1 MKSNYFLS
9 IIFFCFTNFLLAQE
23 ATISGTVKDTGKI
36 PLPGVGVV
44 VEGTNNGVLTDFD
57 GQFTITAREGSV
69 LVISYLG
76 MASQKIVIGNQKT
89 IEVILVEDLTQLGEV
104 VIVGYGSQKKGDIT
118 GAVST
123 VELKDIEARPLTSSS
138 QILQGKVA
146 GVSVTQ
152 SSGSPGDDDA
162 TIRIRGI
169 SSIDNNNDPLVII
182 DDIPGQLSDVNP
194 ADIESISVLKDA
206 ASASI
211 YGSRASAG
219 VIVIKTKRAK
229 VGRLSFDFNT
239 ITAVQFATKLPKT
252 LDSWVHAELTNE
264 ALRNVG
270 QPDQYSREDIELY
283 KFGIDPTRP
292 NTDWYGTF
300 LGTGLTQSSFL
311 NVRQGAENFTFTG
324 SVGYYNQEGILKGT
338 ASDKVTYRTRFDSY
352 FLNRKLKFGV
362 ALSGYNQGVT
372 ELINSTS
379 SIMGILAATNPTTF
393 IKSLPDEE
401 GNTFYSGQGRY
412 LGAKDFGGGIDRT
425 RNSLINQY
433 YIQLEPIQDLKA
445 KLTYGNDVNNLEYER
460 FIPEMFFAGNI
471 LGESPSLTLSSLEK
485 SFTSTTNSTLT
496 TTLDY
501 SKRLKKHNFSALL
514 GYERLERIFKFDYA
528 KVDDLSSNQP
538 IFDFGD
544 PNSNFLRSNANESS
558 TVSYFGRLNYSFA
571 SKYLLELNI
580 RRDGS
585 SRFAPKNQW
594 GNFPSLSA
602 GWVISKEKFM
612 KSLDYLDLKFRGSWG
627 RLGNQSIGSY
637 YAASD
642 QMSGSEFYN
651 FGGTAVS
658 GRGTTVLANPDT
670 RWETTEQINLGFD
683 LKLFNRF
690 SATFEY
696 FDKKTYD
703 ILARVTIPTSL
714 GVSER
719 PYQNIGDMT
728 NKGFE
733 LTLGY
738 SSKQNENGFNYSI
751 NTNFTYLKNEV
762 TDLGGLDF
770 VDQSDVLRSQVGHP
784 FASFY
789 GYKVDGIYQVDDF
802 TWQNNSD
809 PAIEHYERDYQLKAE
824 IPNPSSIIPR
834 VWPGDE
840 KFRDVDDNGVI
851 NSDDKT
857 IIGSSVP
864 KFYYGGTINLSYKN
878 WGLNIIGQ
886 GVGGAE
892 AYQNGYLQKFLFS
905 GSNSSIQ
912 QFQAD
917 NRWTF
922 DNPSSTNRRLTKSL
936 ERNAL
941 QSSYYV
947 TNASYFR
954 VKNIELSFSLPEALI
969 KQYNISRLR
978 LFMSVENILTFTNYI
993 DGFDPERPY
1002 DVTNQPFHPQI
1013 QSLSFGLNLNF

>member
-1 MKSNYFLS
+1 MKNFKLL
-9 IIFFCFTNFLLAQE
+9 ITAFLLCAFSYAQQN
-23 ATISGTVKDTGKI
+23 TITGIVLDESGLPIPGANVIVK
-36 PLPGVGVV
+36 
-44 VEGTNNGVLTDFD
+44 GTTIGAQSDFD
-57 GQFTITAREGSV
+57 GKFSITLPSGNKIIKV
-69 LVISYLG
+69 SYLG
-76 MASQKIVIGNQKT
+76 YVPQEVNVKGKEQLT
-89 IEVILVEDLTQLGEV
+89 ITMQQDISELDEV
-104 VIVGYGSQKKGDIT
+104 VVIGYGSQKKSEIT

-123 VELKDIEARPLTSSS
+123 VELKDTEARPLTSSS

-152 SSGSPGDDDA
+152 SSGSPGDDNA

-229 VGRLSFDFNT
+229 IGKLSLDFNT
-239 ITAVQFATKLPKT
+239 ITAVQFATKLPET

-270 QPDQYSREDIELY
+270 QQEQYSREDIELY
-283 KFGIDPTRP
+283 KFGIDPVRP
-292 NTDWYGTF
+292 NTDWYGAF
-300 LGTGLTQSSFL
+300 LGDGLTQNSFL
-311 NVRQGAENFTFTG
+311 NVRQGTDNFSFTG
-324 SVGYYNQEGILKGT
+324 SVGNYNQKGILKGT
-338 ASDKVTYRTRFDSY
+338 SSDKVTYRTRFDSY
-352 FLNRKLKFGV
+352 FLNRKVKFGV
-362 ALSGYNQGVT
+362 ALSGYNQVAE
-372 ELINSTS
+372 ELISSTP
-379 SIMGILAATNPTTF
+379 SIMKTLAATNPTTF
-393 IKSLPDEE
+393 VESLPDAE
-401 GNTFYSGQGRY
+401 GVTYYSGQGRY

-425 RNSLINQY
+425 ANSLITQY
-433 YIQLEPIQDLKA
+433 YMQIEPIKDLQA
-445 KLTYGNDVNNLEYER
+445 KLTYGNNVNNYEYQR
-460 FIPEMFFAGNI
+460 FVPEMFFAGNI
-471 LGESPSLTLSSLEK
+471 LGESPSLADSSLEK
-485 SFTSTTNSTLT
+485 RFNRTTNSTLT
-496 TTLDY
+496 TTLNY
-501 SKRLKKHNFSALL
+501 SKRLKKHNFSTLL
-514 GYERLERIFKFDYA
+514 GYERLERIFKSDYA
-528 KVDDLSSNQP
+528 KVTDLSYNQP
-538 IFDFGD
+538 IFNFGD
-544 PNSNFLRSNANESS
+544 PNSYFLTSSANESS

-585 SRFAPKNQW
+585 SRFAPENQW

-612 KSLDYLDLKFRGSWG
+612 ESLDYLYLKFRGSWG
-627 RLGNQSIGSY
+627 KLGNQSIGSY

-642 QMSGSEFYN
+642 QMSGSEFYD
-651 FGGTAVS
+651 FGETVVS

-670 RWETTEQINLGFD
+670 KWETTEQINLGFD
-683 LKLFNRF
+683 LKLYNRF

-733 LTLGY
+733 LSLGY
-738 SSKQNENGFNYSI
+738 TSKHNKNGFNYSI

-770 VDQSDVLRSQVGHP
+770 VDQSDVLRSQVGKP

-789 GYKVDGIYQVDDF
+789 GYQVDGIYQVDDF

-809 PAIEHYERDYQLKAE
+809 PAIEHYDRDYQLKAE
-824 IPNPSSIIPR
+824 LPNPSGIMPR

-840 KFRDVDDNGVI
+840 KFRDIDGNGI
-851 NSDDKT
+851 IDSDDKT

-878 WGLNIIGQ
+878 WGLNIIAQ
-886 GVGGAE
+886 GIGGAE
-892 AYQNGYLQKFLFS
+892 AYQNGYLQKFLLN

-922 DNPSSTNRRLTKSL
+922 DNPSTTNRRLTKSL
-936 ERNAL
+936 ERNGL
-941 QSSYYV
+941 ESSYYI

-954 VKNIELSFSLPEALI
+954 IKNIELSYNLPEEVIEKL
-969 KQYNISRLR
+969 NIARLR
-978 LFMSVENILTFTNYI
+978 LFVSAENILTFTNYI
-993 DGFDPERPY
+993 KGFDPERPFN
-1002 DVTNQPFHPQI
+1002 VTNQPFHPQI

>member
-1 MKSNYFLS
+1 MKN
-9 IIFFCFTNFLLAQE
+9 IKLLI
-23 ATISGTVKDTGKI
+23 ATCLLCAFSYGQHNRVSGLVVDGSGIPIPGAIVIVK
-36 PLPGVGVV
+36 
-44 VEGTNNGVLTDFD
+44 GTTIGTLTDFN
-57 GQFTITAREGSV
+57 GEFTIAPLEDNEIIRV
-69 LVISYLG
+69 SYLG
-76 MASQKIVIGNQKT
+76 YVPQEINIKG
-89 IEVILVEDLTQLGEV
+89 LTELKMVMQEEISELNEV
-104 VIVGYGSQKKGDIT
+104 VLIGYGSQKKIEVT

-123 VELKDIEARPLTSSS
+123 VELKDVESRPLTSSS

-152 SSGSPGDDDA
+152 SSGSPGDDNA

-219 VIVIKTKRAK
+219 VIVIKTKRAS
-229 VGRLSFDFNT
+229 VGKLSLDFNT
-239 ITAVQFATKLPKT
+239 ITAVQYATKLPET

-270 QPDQYSREDIELY
+270 QQDQYSREDIELFKY
-283 KFGIDPTRP
+283 GIDPIRP
-292 NTDWYGTF
+292 NTDWYGIF
-300 LGTGLTQSSFL
+300 LGDGLTQNSFL
-311 NVRQGAENFTFTG
+311 NVKQGTEDFTFTG
-324 SVGYYNQEGILKGT
+324 SVGYYNQKGILKGT
-338 ASDKVTYRTRFDSY
+338 ESDKVTYRTRFDSY
-352 FLNRKLKFGV
+352 FLNRKVKIGV
-362 ALSGYNQGVT
+362 ALSGYDQVVD
-372 ELINSTS
+372 ELISSTAS
-379 SIMGILAATNPTTF
+379 LMNVLSATNATTF
-393 IKSLPDEE
+393 VESLPDEE
-401 GNTFYSGQGRY
+401 GVTYYSGQGRY

-425 RNSLINQY
+425 TKSLITQY
-433 YIQLEPIQDLKA
+433 YMQIEPIKNLQA
-445 KLTYGNDVNNLEYER
+445 KLTYGNNKYNLEYQR
-460 FIPEMFFAGNI
+460 FVPEMFFAGNI
-471 LGESPSLTLSSLEK
+471 LGESPSLTDSSLEK
-485 SFTSTTNSTLT
+485 RFTSTTNSTLT
-496 TTLDY
+496 TTLNY

-514 GYERLERIFKFDYA
+514 GYERLERIYQTDYA

-538 IFDFGD
+538 IFDLGD
-544 PNSNFLRSNANESS
+544 PNSYFLTSNANESS

-571 SKYLLELNI
+571 SKYLLELNM

-585 SRFAPKNQW
+585 SRFALENQW
-594 GNFPSLSA
+594 GNFPSISA

-612 KSLDYLDLKFRGSWG
+612 KSLDYLFLKLRGSWG

-651 FGGTAVS
+651 FGGSVVS
-658 GRGTTVLANPDT
+658 GRGTIVLANPDT
-670 RWETTEQINLGFD
+670 KWETTEQINLGFD
-683 LKLFNRF
+683 LELFNRV

-733 LTLGY
+733 LSLGY
-738 SSKQNENGFNYSI
+738 TSKPNKNGFSYSI

-789 GYKVDGIYQVDDF
+789 GYKVDDIYQVDDF
-802 TWQNNSD
+802 TWQNDSD
-809 PAIEHYERDYQLKAE
+809 PSIEHYNRDYQLKDENAD
-824 IPNPSSIIPR
+824 PSGIMPR

-840 KFRDVDDNGVI
+840 KFRDIDGNGII

-857 IIGSSVP
+857 IIGRSVP

-886 GVGGAE
+886 GIGGAE
-892 AYQNGYLQKFLFS
+892 AYQNGYLQKFLNN

-922 DNPSSTNRRLTKSL
+922 DNPSTKYRRLTKSL
-936 ERNAL
+936 ERNGL
-941 QSSYYV
+941 ESSYYV

-954 VKNIELSFSLPEALI
+954 IKNIELSYNLPKEVIERL
-969 KQYNISRLR
+969 NISRLR
-978 LFMSVENILTFTNYI
+978 LFFSAENILTFTNYI
-993 DGFDPERPY
+993 SGFDPERPY
-1002 DVTNQPFHPQI
+1002 NVTNQPFHPQI
-1013 QSLSFGLNLNF
+1013 QSLSCGLNLNF